1 MATVIGTAANDVL
14 VGTTLADRIEGGA
27 GNDRINGGAGDDD
40 LFGGIGADTLT
51 GDAGNDRIFGEDGND
66 GVFGG
71 GGNDFIDGG
80 IGDDNLFGDGGND
93 TMLGGSGND
102 RLTGGDGHDVIDGGT
117 GNDNLDGGTGDDIFV
132 WRPGDGTDTMIG
144 GSGNDRLE
152 LRLEAADVTP
162 ALRADLAAYKSWAA
176 AQAASAGSAA
186 NLSAQTSGASFTFA
200 SLGLT
205 ISVLESVVV
214 KVGGQDVA
222 IDTLINTAPVAAAEV
237 NLAATEDTSVQG
249 LIAASD
255 AQSDQLTFG
264 VETGPSKGAI
274 TLDAATGVFV
284 YTPAADYSGTDS
296 FVVRITDASG
306 ASVMQTVRVDV
317 AAVADA
323 PLVSGSD
330 VTVALA
336 TPVTGTS
343 KGDVLTGNSA
353 PESVVVALDMAA
365 RLQDL
370 DGSETMSVS
379 IAGVPDDAALSA
391 GARQPDGTWL
401 LTGADL
407 PGLTMTTAPAD
418 TGIALV
424 VTATS
429 TESNGHTASVTMGL
443 TVSFDDTGLDDNVI
457 DGAGGNDVIDGRTGN
472 DVLSGGA
479 GDDIFIQ
486 RSGDGVDTVS
496 GGDGVDT
503 IRLELT
509 PADVTPAFLTE
520 LQNYEAWTEAGA
532 NGPFTFAS
540 LGLTIE
546 TTEGLSIA
554 IDGQDTSIAELLNV
568 APTAAAVVAY
578 TTDEDVALFG
588 AVAATDAN
596 GDDLAY
602 AIEAGPGAGAVTLD
616 RATGN
621 FVYTPGQNKS
631 GADSFSV
638 RVTDAFGAS
647 VVQTINVG
655 VSQKADAPVLAA
667 NDMAVS
673 VARINTVTGTRG
685 NDVLRGDQYVASS
698 TFALT
703 IAAALTDTDGS
714 EQLSIRVSGLPSGAT
729 LSAGTR
735 QSDDSYVLQQTDLA
749 GLTMTAPTAR
759 DIALQITAIAQD
771 GNSVAQTSDVVNVTF
786 VRGQADMNDRI
797 IATTGNDTYDGGL
810 GSDTADYSAVTTAVS
825 VDLSN
830 SRASGPGTQTL
841 TSIENIIGTSQGD
854 VITGDAGNNFID
866 AGSGNDRVNG
876 GGGNDTFTD
885 GLGDDR
891 YDGGT
896 GTDVLDYSSA
906 TRSIEVDDGDVTGM
920 GSDRYSNVEKI
931 IGSKF
936 ADTFQGGKTV
946 DSFDGGA
953 GNDWFRGYEGS
964 DIFTGGAGSDTFYWS
979 EKDVVSGKKSQ
990 GVDTITDFGAGDRLD
1005 LSDITDGVLGLNNLF
1020 GVNPATLVK
1029 VTDTAAGSMVSVKV
1043 GSAFYDVV
1051 LLQSVHGITTTSLLA
1066 DGQLIA

>member
-1 MATVIGTAANDVL
+1 MATITGTAANDVL

-71 GGNDFIDGG
+71 GGNDYIDGG

-102 RLTGGDGHDVIDGGT
+102 RLTGGDGHDMIDGGI
-117 GNDNLDGGTGDDIFV
+117 GNDTLDGGTGDDIFI
-132 WRPGDGTDTMIG
+132 WRPGDGTDTIIG

-162 ALRADLAAYKSWAA
+162 ALRADLAAYKEWAA
-176 AQAASAGSAA
+176 AQAAAAGTAA
-186 NLSAQTSGASFTFA
+186 NLNAQTSGASFTFA
-200 SLGLT
+200 SLGIK
-205 ISVLESVVV
+205 ISVLESVAI
-214 KVGGQDVA
+214 KIGGQDVA
-222 IDTLINTAPVAAAEV
+222 LDTLLNTAPVAASEV
-237 NLAATEDTSVQG
+237 NLAAIEDSSVQG
-249 LIAASD
+249 VIAATD
-255 AQSDQLTFG
+255 EQGDQLTFG
-264 VETGPSKGAI
+264 VETGPSQGAI

-284 YTPAADYSGTDS
+284 YTPAADYSGADS
-296 FVVRITDASG
+296 FVVRITDANG
-306 ASVMQTVRVDV
+306 ASVLQTVLVDV
-317 AAVADA
+317 AADADA

-336 TPVTGTS
+336 TPVIGTDD
-343 KGDVLTGNSA
+343 GDVLIGNTA
-353 PESVVVALDMAA
+353 PENVVVALDMAA
-365 RLQDL
+365 ALQDL
-370 DGSETMSVS
+370 DGSETLSVS
-379 IAGVPDDAALSA
+379 IAGVPDDAVLS
-391 GARQPDGTWL
+391 GGVRQPDGTWL
-401 LTGADL
+401 LAAADL
-407 PGLTMTTAPAD
+407 PGLSMTTAPSE
-418 TGIALV
+418 TGVALV

-429 TESNGHTASVTMGL
+429 TESNGDTASVAMSL
-443 TVSFDDTGLDDNVI
+443 TVSFDATGLNDNAI

-486 RSGDGVDTVS
+486 RAGDGVDSVS
-496 GGDGVDT
+496 GGDGFDT
-503 IRLELT
+503 VRLELT
-509 PADVTPAFLTE
+509 VADVTAAFLTE
-520 LQNYEAWTEAGA
+520 LQNYETWTEAGA

-540 LGLTIE
+540 LGLTID
-546 TTEGLSIA
+546 TTEDLFIVV
-554 IDGQDTSIAELLNV
+554 DGQDTSIAELLNV
-568 APTAAAVVAY
+568 APTAAAVVAHA
-578 TTDEDVALFG
+578 TDEDVAIVG
-588 AVAATDAN
+588 RVAVTDAN
-596 GDDLAY
+596 GDHLAY
-602 AIEAGPGAGAVTLD
+602 TIEQAPGAGAVTID
-616 RATGN
+616 RETGD
-621 FVYTPGQNKS
+621 FVYTPSQNRA

-655 VSQKADAPVLAA
+655 VTQKADAPVLVA
-667 NDMAVS
+667 NDVAVS
-673 VARINTVTGTRG
+673 VARVSTIKGTSG
-685 NDVLRGDQYVASS
+685 NDVVRGDQYFANS
-698 TFALT
+698 TFALA

-714 EQLSIRVSGLPSGAT
+714 EQLSVRVSGLPSGAT
-729 LSAGTR
+729 LSAGAR
-735 QSDDSYVLQQTDLA
+735 QSDGSYVLQQTDLA
-749 GLTMTAPTAR
+749 GLTMTASTAR
-759 DIALQITAIAQD
+759 DITLHITAIAQD
-771 GNSVAQTSDVVNVTF
+771 GNSAAETSDSVSVTF
-786 VRGQADMNDRI
+786 QRGQADMNDRI
-797 IATTGNDTYDGGL
+797 VATTGNDTYDGGL
-810 GSDTADYSAVTTAVS
+810 GSDTVDYSAVTTAVS

-830 SRASGPGTQTL
+830 GRASGPGTQTL
-841 TSIENIIGTSQGD
+841 TSIENIVGTSQGD
-854 VITGDAGNNFID
+854 VITGDASDNVID

-876 GGGNDTFTD
+876 GGGNDTFIG

-906 TRSIEVDDGDVTGM
+906 TRAIAVDDGDVSGM

-936 ADTFQGGKTV
+936 ADTFQGGKNV
-946 DSFDGGA
+946 DTFDGGA

-964 DIFTGGAGSDTFYWS
+964 DIFTGGAGSDTFVWE

-1005 LSDITDGVLGLNNLF
+1005 LSDITDGF
-1020 GVNPATLVK
+1020 NPAALVK